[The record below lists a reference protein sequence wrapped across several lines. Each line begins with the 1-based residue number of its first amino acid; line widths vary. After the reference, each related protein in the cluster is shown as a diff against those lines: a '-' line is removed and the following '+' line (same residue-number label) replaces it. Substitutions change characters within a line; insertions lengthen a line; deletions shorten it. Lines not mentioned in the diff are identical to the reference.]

1 MKLSFWN
8 ADWFLGLLIALAF
21 LFAAHSALLQSLER
35 KAYGLGVQAS
45 NRMPGLAFLQT
56 QPEQRYQIRAE
67 FTHDL
72 LASTVQ
78 ISSAGE
84 K

>member
-21 LFAAHSALLQSLER
+21 LFAAHSALLQGLER
-35 KAYGLGVQAS
+35 KAYNLGVQAS

-56 QPEQRYQIRAE
+56 QPEQRYQTRE

-72 LASTVQ
+72 LACTVQ